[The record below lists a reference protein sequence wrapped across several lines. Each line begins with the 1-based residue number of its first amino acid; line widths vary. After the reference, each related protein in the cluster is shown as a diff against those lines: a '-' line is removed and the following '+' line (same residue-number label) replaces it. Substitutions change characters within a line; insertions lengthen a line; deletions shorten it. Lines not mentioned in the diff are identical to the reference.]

1 MAVSVFFDRKV
12 ANEDNSFLEKLELN
26 RAADLGENNDD
37 DSRNNYKL
45 PNLSP

>member
-26 RAADLGENNDD
+26 RAADLGENAT
-37 DSRNNYKL
+37 YKL